1 MIKLKELIKESAW
14 DRKFGESLPTLEDIA
29 EKHQNEAVQQD
40 ANLSFKVMGIRNNDM
55 VIEGKKVKLVLS
67 FKGDDLKKA
76 VEGKGNRKGKVTLA
90 SVNIK

>member
-1 MIKLKELIKESAW
+1 MANYKDMM
-14 DRKFGESLPTLEDIA
+14 DRWRSWRFD
-29 EKHQNEAVQQD
+29 EAVQQD

-55 VIEGKKVKLVLS
+55 VIEGKKVRLVLS

-76 VEGKGNRKGKVTLA
+76 VEGKGNKKGKVTLA

>member
-1 MIKLKELIKESAW
+1 MTNYKDMMDRWKAW
-14 DRKFGESLPTLEDIA
+14 RFD
-29 EKHQNEAVQQD
+29 EAVQQD

-55 VIEGKKVKLVLS
+55 VIEGKKVRLVLS

-76 VEGKGNRKGKVTLA
+76 VEGKGNKKGKVTLA

>member
-1 MIKLKELIKESAW
+1 MADYKNMMEKWRAW
-14 DRKFGESLPTLEDIA
+14 RFD
-29 EKHQNEAVQQD
+29 EAVENEL
-40 ANLSFKVMGIRNNDM
+40 NLSFKVMGIRNNDM
-55 VIEGKKVKLVLS
+55 VIEGKKVRLVLS

>member
-1 MIKLKELIKESAW
+1 MANYKDMM
-14 DRKFGESLPTLEDIA
+14 DRWRSWRFD
-29 EKHQNEAVQQD
+29 EAVQQD

-76 VEGKGNRKGKVTLA
+76 VEGKGNKKGKVTLA

>member
-1 MIKLKELIKESAW
+1 MANYKDMMDRWRAW
-14 DRKFGESLPTLEDIA
+14 RFD
-29 EKHQNEAVQQD
+29 EAVQLD

-55 VIEGKKVKLVLS
+55 VIEGKKVRLVLS

-76 VEGKGNRKGKVTLA
+76 VEGKGNRKGKVVLA